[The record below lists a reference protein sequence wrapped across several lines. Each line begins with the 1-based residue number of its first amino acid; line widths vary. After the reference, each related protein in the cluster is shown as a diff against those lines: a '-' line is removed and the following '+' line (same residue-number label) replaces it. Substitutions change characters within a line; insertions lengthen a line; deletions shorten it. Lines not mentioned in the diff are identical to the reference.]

1 MGGHLVEHL
10 AVSLWLTVEAGL
22 PKLCPSTVVIEKTRA
37 VYGLDSEATN
47 GRLLIGI
54 NPGPNWPVK
63 EWESAKWQDLI
74 NRIHSEFHA
83 VIIQFGINRS
93 DGSSD
98 YKDLTGVKSVAGLLK
113 GEELVARVVVCD
125 LIVSIDSGPVHIAE
139 LWAYL

>member
-1 MGGHLVEHL
+1 M
-10 AVSLWLTVEAGL
+10 
-22 PKLCPSTVVIEKTRA
+22 
-37 VYGLDSEATN
+37 
-47 GRLLIGI
+47 
-54 NPGPNWPVK
+54 K

-125 LIVSIDSGPVHIAE
+125 CLH
-139 LWAYL
+139 